1 MKKFIFS
8 DNGTL
13 NDYSYK
19 VEDYHANTVTIDYT
33 SAQDYIFIG
42 SELAFN
48 SLFFDL
54 STANTASTAVT
65 VEHWDGSSWEEMV
78 DVIDETSLSGA
89 SFGQSG
95 YITWTPNKQKVW
107 QKNDTVKSNGSVEIT
122 GLGDVT
128 IYDLY
133 WIRISF
139 SNTLDIGT
147 TLNWIGPKFCK
158 SNDVDGE
165 YRLLAKSAFKT
176 SYESGKTDWEKE
188 IILASRLLIEDL
200 KSKEAIVD
208 GDQLL
213 ERRLFKD
220 ACVSKVAEIVFT
232 NLGDDYVDD
241 AKRAQT
247 EYKSRLNKKNYKAD
261 KNNNARLDKQELGVS
276 TGGLYR

>member
-13 NDYSYK
+13 SDLSYK

-33 SAQDYIFIG
+33 TSADYLYVG
-42 SELAFN
+42 SEFAFN

-54 STANTASTAVT
+54 STANTASAVMT
-65 VEHWDGSSWEEMV
+65 IEHWDGSSWEAMV
-78 DVIDETSLSGA
+78 DLVDETSTGGA
-89 SFGQSG
+89 SWGQSG
-95 YITWTPNKQKVW
+95 HVTWTPNKQKVW

-133 WIRISF
+133 WLRISF
-139 SNTLDIGT
+139 DATLDVGT
-147 TLNWIGPKFCK
+147 ALNWIGPKFCNT
-158 SNDVDGE
+158 NDVDGE
-165 YRLLAKSAFKT
+165 YRLLSKSAFKT

-188 IILASRLLIEDL
+188 IVLASRLIVEDL
-200 KSKEAIVD
+200 KAKESIYS

-213 ERRLFKD
+213 ERRVFKD
-220 ACVSKVAEIVFT
+220 VCVSKVAELVFT

-241 AKRAQT
+241 ATRARN

-261 KNNNARLDKQELGVS
+261 KNNDGRLDKQELGVS